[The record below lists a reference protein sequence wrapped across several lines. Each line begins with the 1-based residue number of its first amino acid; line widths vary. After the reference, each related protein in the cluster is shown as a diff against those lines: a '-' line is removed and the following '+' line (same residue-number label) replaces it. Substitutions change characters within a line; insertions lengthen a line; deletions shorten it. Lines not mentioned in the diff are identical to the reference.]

1 MTIPV
6 LEIRKLRVSRAG
18 VIVLRDISL
27 HVGHGEIVALIGPNG
42 AGKSSLLGA
51 VMGLH
56 QIVSGE
62 IDLTGNSIRGLKPEQ
77 ISQRISLIPEE
88 GAVFPFLTVME
99 NLWVSKG
106 SSKEAL
112 AKDSIFNVFPVLDE
126 RRDHE
131 ACTLSGGQ
139 RQMLALGVGLV
150 RDTAVLLLDEPSLG
164 LAPIMVSRI
173 FDAIARISTQ
183 YNLSILVSE
192 QTPRILDIAHR
203 AYVIEGGQIRMEGD
217 AHELKSDERIQKV
230 YLGIEV

>member
-1 MTIPV
+1 MTTPV
-6 LEIRKLRVSRAG
+6 LDIRKLSVSRAG

-51 VMGLH
+51 VMGLYE
-56 QIVSGE
+56 IASGE
-62 IDLTGNSIRGLKPEQ
+62 IDVTGTSIRGLKPEQ

-88 GAVFPFLTVME
+88 GAVFPFLTVRE

-106 SSKEAL
+106 SSREAL
-112 AKDSIFNVFPVLDE
+112 AKDPIFNVFPLLME
-126 RRDHE
+126 RQDQE

-150 RDTAVLLLDEPSLG
+150 RDTVLLLLDEPSLG

-173 FDAIARISTQ
+173 FNAIVRISSQ

-203 AYVIEGGQIRMEGD
+203 VYVIEGGQIRMEGD